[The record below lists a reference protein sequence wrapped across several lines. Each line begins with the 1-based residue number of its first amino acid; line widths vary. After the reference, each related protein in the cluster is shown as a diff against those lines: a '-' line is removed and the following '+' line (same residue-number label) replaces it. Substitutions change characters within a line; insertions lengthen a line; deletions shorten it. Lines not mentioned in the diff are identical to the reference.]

1 MRRTPLNCP
10 YSALEEKEKN
20 MHSVEATG
28 KNVEQAINNALLEL
42 KAPREDVDIEILS
55 MGGFLKKAKVKVSI
69 SADAIDKYE
78 KKEELKKTIQE
89 EKLEEKK
96 AEQDKFVEDFLKKK
110 AEITEEKPQKEE
122 RKQKVF
128 VDEEYVAP
136 QKKEEKQEAAE
147 IIAKLSAEEFL
158 QGILKSLN
166 LEGNIEKTEDDR
178 YVYFN
183 LTGENL
189 NDLIGYHGDCM
200 LALSQFMNI
209 ACRRENRKKFVLD
222 IEGYREKR
230 AESLR
235 ELAKRTAN
243 KVAKT
248 GRYFKFEPMDPSERK
263 IIHTA
268 LQEDDRV
275 TTLSKGEE
283 PHRYLIVFP
292 KEYRE

>member
-1 MRRTPLNCP
+1 
-10 YSALEEKEKN
+10 

-136 QKKEEKQEAAE
+136 QKKEEKQEASE

-158 QGILKSLN
+158 QGVLKSLN

>member
-1 MRRTPLNCP
+1 
-10 YSALEEKEKN
+10 

>member
-1 MRRTPLNCP
+1 
-10 YSALEEKEKN
+10 

-136 QKKEEKQEAAE
+136 QKKEEKQEASE

-158 QGILKSLN
+158 QGVLKSLN

-283 PHRYLIVFP
+283 PYRYLIVFP